1 LTRSSRLGRVIEQH
15 GPALALHGDAHHGAF
30 AMKSVSGIPIHNV
43 ALPIL
48 QRRQESHPFAMFE
61 V

>member
-1 LTRSSRLGRVIEQH
+1 VIEQH